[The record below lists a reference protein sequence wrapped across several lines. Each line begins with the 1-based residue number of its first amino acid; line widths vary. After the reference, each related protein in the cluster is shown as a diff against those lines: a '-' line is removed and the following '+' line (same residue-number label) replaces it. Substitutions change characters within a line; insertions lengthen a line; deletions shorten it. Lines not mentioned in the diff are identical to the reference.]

1 MNRVVTRRYISY
13 TNIVFVQLSP
23 TNFLLNQFSFL
34 ETKTNYGAKESNIP
48 ELSAQRGLSS
58 GILNTSF
65 RFIKETKVM
74 IE

>member
-13 TNIVFVQLSP
+13 TNIVFVQLS